1 MPHLV
6 RVMSPSSPI
15 GSVRAARYTISRTG
29 GPEQSISPAARAPK
43 SPGLSA
49 VSARITSVTT
59 DSLLLRELYSEAGA
73 ARLLRLPQA
82 TLHYW
87 LEGRVYRGRSY
98 APVLRET
105 PAVAH
110 GGQWTVTWAEF
121 IEAGVLAQYRRDLR
135 VPLAELRAFVAILRE
150 QFGVA
155 YPLATKRPWT
165 DGKEL
170 VIEAQ
175 QSSRLPDD
183 LWLYAPVS
191 GQYLLLPAG
200 QAFLDRVEFDD
211 DFAVRWRPAVDPKS
225 TVIIDPDVRFGK
237 PSVSG
242 ISTEVLWEYSLDG
255 YASDEIAAEFQL
267 QPADVEW
274 ALAYEHAQHAQ
285 RAA

>member
-1 MPHLV
+1 MT
-6 RVMSPSSPI
+6 
-15 GSVRAARYTISRTG
+15 A
-29 GPEQSISPAARAPK
+29 
-43 SPGLSA
+43 
-49 VSARITSVTT
+49 
-59 DSLLLRELYSEAGA
+59 DSFLLRELYSEADA

-98 APVLRET
+98 APVLRDA
-105 PAVAH
+105 PSAVH
-110 GGQWTVTWAEF
+110 GDQWTVTWAEF

-165 DGKEL
+165 DGKKL

-175 QSSRLPDD
+175 ESSKLPDD

-200 QAFLDRVEFDD
+200 QAFLDRVEFDGSL
-211 DFAVRWRPAVDPKS
+211 AVRWRPAVDAKS
-225 TVIIDPDVRFGK
+225 TVVIDPDVRFGK

-255 YASDEIAAEFQL
+255 YAAEEIADEFAL

-274 ALAYEHAQHAQ
+274 ALSYEYAQYAQ